1 MRKFEKVE
9 KAEMI
14 ENYVANLQSSL
25 ISAFEGFAYRY
36 IANVMDDIENLS
48 QLEKYKNNPEEFR
61 DRVLEFELEYTV
73 EMLERVSKLI
83 DTFNESME
91 EMDDVTPDDYND
103 FIKELFECYFVMLAI
118 IQNIVREV

>member
-1 MRKFEKVE
+1 MK
-9 KAEMI
+9 KAEII

-48 QLEKYKNNPEEFR
+48 QLEKYKNNPEELHNR
-61 DRVLEFELEYTV
+61 ALDFELEYSI

-91 EMDDVTPDDYND
+91 EMDDVTPDDYNE
-103 FIKELFECYFVMLAI
+103 FFRELFECYFVMLAI